1 MASFR
6 LAEIALPEFGIPE
19 TRPELDKAAYA
30 ARFDRFL
37 AAAKV
42 RSLDAIVLYGDREHS
57 ANISYLTGFDPRF
70 EEALLIY
77 VPGRTP
83 VIVTGPENQGGAAEA
98 SIDVEVG
105 LYPPFG
111 LMGQDRARTPPLAD
125 LLAGY
130 GLKAGQTV
138 GIFGW
143 KYFGPL
149 EAAAPEAWFDMPAY
163 IVDTLRLIVGAGGRL
178 VNATAI
184 LTDTLT
190 GLRSINEIDQLA
202 QLEFGA
208 VAASEAI
215 KRLIFGVRPGM
226 REYEAAGLMKLN
238 GMPHSC
244 HTMLSTG
251 ARASG
256 LNSPSGKVIERGDA
270 FTSAVGVWGSLTSRA
285 GWAVSDAA
293 ELPADARDY
302 LDRVAIPYFACAA
315 EWYETIGIGVSGG
328 DLDAMVRRH
337 LGDPFFNLI
346 LNPGHLVGH
355 IDEWLNTPVYPGSTE
370 RFLSGHA
377 VQCDII
383 PAMGLPYFTI
393 NIEDGIALLD
403 ERGRAELREQ
413 HPAMWSR
420 IEARRAFMADAL
432 GIRLKPEVLPF
443 SNIPAYLPPYILS
456 PGRALTRA

>member
-30 ARFDRFL
+30 ARFTRF
-37 AAAKV
+37 ADAAKA
-42 RSLDAIVLYGDREHS
+42 RGLDAVLLYADREHS
-57 ANISYLTGFDPRF
+57 ANISYLTDFDPRF
-70 EEALLIY
+70 EEALLIH

-83 VIVTGPENQGGAAEA
+83 VIVTGPENQDRAASA
-98 SIDVEVG
+98 KLDVEVG
-105 LYPPFG
+105 LYPPLG
-111 LMGQDRARTPPLAD
+111 LMGQDRTRTPPLAD

-130 GLKAGQTV
+130 GLKAGQKIGLV
-138 GIFGW
+138 GW
-143 KYFGPL
+143 KYFGAFETATPDD
-149 EAAAPEAWFDMPAY
+149 WFDMPAY
-163 IVDTLRLIVGAGGRL
+163 IVDTLRILVGPGGRL
-178 VNATAI
+178 ANATSI
-184 LTDTLT
+184 LMNTLK
-190 GLRSINEIDQLA
+190 GLRAINEIDQLA

-208 VAASEAI
+208 VIASEAV
-215 KRLIFGVRPGM
+215 KRLVFGVRPGM
-226 REYEAAGLMKLN
+226 REYEAASLMKLN
-238 GMPHSC
+238 GMQHSC

-256 LNSPSGKVIERGDA
+256 LSSPSGKVIERGDA
-270 FTSAVGVWGSLTSRA
+270 FTTAVGVWGSLTSRA
-285 GWAVSDAA
+285 GWAVSDAD
-293 ELPADARDY
+293 ELPVDARDY
-302 LDRVAIPYFACAA
+302 LDRVAIPYFACVV
-315 EWYETIGIGVSGG
+315 EWYETVGIGVVGG

-355 IDEWLNTPVYPGSTE
+355 IDEWMNTPVYPGSTE
-370 RFLSGHA
+370 RFVSGHA

-403 ERGRAELREQ
+403 EKGRAELREK
-413 HPAMWSR
+413 HPGVFSR
-420 IEARRAFMADAL
+420 IEARRAFMSDAL

-456 PGRALTRA
+456 PGRALKRA